1 MQRFWQKDALLVRN
15 ALPGF
20 TGMLDRDDVFELA
33 MRDDVESRLV
43 RRDGGRWTLVHGPVT
58 RSVLH
63 ALPARDWTLLVQ
75 GVNLHVPQADAL
87 LRQFAFVPYAR
98 LDDVM
103 VSYAAPGGGVGAHLD
118 AYDVFLLQGFGRRR
132 WRYGRQQDA
141 AFRAGLPLRI
151 LRRFVPA
158 HDEVLGPGDMLYL
171 PPQFGHDGTAL
182 ERCTTYSIGFRAPT
196 ANELA
201 RAFLDYLHE
210 HLDLPGQ
217 YADPDLVPA
226 REPARIG
233 SDMQHKITAML
244 SDVHW
249 TRRDVARFIGV
260 WLTEPKATV
269 FFDVPAR
276 RLSRAAFLRAA
287 KRAGLR
293 LDARS
298 QMLFD
303 DERVFVNGESVDRR
317 PHQSTII
324 ELANAR
330 TLLASHVSAASA
342 HELALL
348 YDWYCHG
355 YVHLES
361 KRA

>member
-1 MQRFWQKDALLVRN
+1 MVSPGCLPVSASSSLGSIPEWPPCRYAIGSGVSSSRLSSESYSWKVSVTTVFVKTFMKASQRELVNAQPQSRCGGTQQYAHSTVLDARASRGMRSSYNRPMSSARSPARAPRRASSSPLGSLAPREFMQRFWQKDALLVRN

-141 AFRAGLPLRI
+141 AF
-151 LRRFVPA
+151 
-158 HDEVLGPGDMLYL
+158 
-171 PPQFGHDGTAL
+171 
-182 ERCTTYSIGFRAPT
+182 
-196 ANELA
+196 
-201 RAFLDYLHE
+201 
-210 HLDLPGQ
+210 
-217 YADPDLVPA
+217 
-226 REPARIG
+226 
-233 SDMQHKITAML
+233 
-244 SDVHW
+244 
-249 TRRDVARFIGV
+249 
-260 WLTEPKATV
+260 
-269 FFDVPAR
+269 
-276 RLSRAAFLRAA
+276 
-287 KRAGLR
+287 
-293 LDARS
+293 
-298 QMLFD
+298 
-303 DERVFVNGESVDRR
+303 
-317 PHQSTII
+317 
-324 ELANAR
+324 
-330 TLLASHVSAASA
+330 
-342 HELALL
+342 
-348 YDWYCHG
+348 
-355 YVHLES
+355 
-361 KRA
+361 